1 MTLFAYKA
9 DQIFDGTTL
18 LSDHALLVEDGKVLT
33 LQIGTNLPV
42 RAEII
47 DLGAGILSAGFTD
60 LQVNG
65 GGGVMFNDDPT
76 VATLK
81 VITEAHARLGST
93 TILPTLITD
102 SLEKTRAAIDAV
114 EHAIAQGIL
123 GIAGLHLEGPH
134 LDPRRAGAHLPSLIR
149 PMDQGDLTLLL
160 DAAARLPVLKVTLA
174 PASVTSEQIR
184 HLAQAGVIVSLGH
197 ADCTS
202 QQALEAHEAGAI
214 CVTHLFNA
222 MSQMTPREPGLVGAA
237 LSTDGLQA
245 GLIADLIHVHPDMIR
260 IAQRSKP
267 KTGLFLVS
275 DAMAVAGTDHER
287 FTLNTRT
294 ITRQDGRLTLEDGTL
309 AGADL
314 DLARAVSNIVSLGW
328 APADALAMATSI
340 PAKLIEVG
348 SAFAQGQPA
357 DFIHLSADW
366 QLAQVWRKGETLLS
380 HP

>member
-18 LSDHALLVEDGKVLT
+18 LSDHALLVEDGKVSGLET
-33 LQIGTNLPV
+33 GTNLPV

-47 DLGAGILSAGFTD
+47 ELGAGVLSAGFTD

-102 SLEKTRAAIDAV
+102 SFENTRAAIDAV
-114 EHAIAQGIL
+114 EHAIAQGIQ

-134 LDPRRAGAHLPSLIR
+134 LDQRRAGAHLPSLIR
-149 PMDQGDLTLLL
+149 PMDHGDLALLL

-202 QQALEAHEAGAI
+202 EQALEAHQAGAI

-237 LSTDGLQA
+237 LSTGGLQA

-275 DAMAVAGTDHER
+275 DAMAVAGTDHES
-287 FTLNTRT
+287 FTLNTRK
-294 ITRQDGRLTLEDGTL
+294 ITRRDGQLTLEDGTL

-314 DLARAVSNIVSLGW
+314 DLARAVSNIVSLGS

-340 PAKLIEVG
+340 PAKLIRAG

-357 DFIHLSADW
+357 DFTHLSADW